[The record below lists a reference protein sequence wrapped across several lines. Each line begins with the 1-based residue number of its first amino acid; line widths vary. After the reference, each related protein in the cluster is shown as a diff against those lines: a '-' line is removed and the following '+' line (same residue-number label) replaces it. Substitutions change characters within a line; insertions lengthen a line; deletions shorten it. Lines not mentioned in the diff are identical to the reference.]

1 VVAEPRHTTHFSV
14 VDRRGDAV
22 AVTTTL
28 NSWFGSAVT
37 VEGAGFLLNNEMDD
51 FASKPGR
58 ANQFGLVQGERNAIA
73 PGKRMLSAMSPTI
86 VLDRACRPTLVTGA
100 AGGPYI
106 ITTVFQ
112 LISNRLDYGLD
123 VGASMSAPR
132 IHHQHLPD
140 VLCLETGGFGE
151 EQILAL
157 RRLGHRVETFESCKG
172 GSGAASIERRDGRWW
187 GASDPRGTGLAE
199 GH

>member
-1 VVAEPRHTTHFSV
+1 MN
-14 VDRRGDAV
+14 G
-22 AVTTTL
+22 
-28 NSWFGSAVT
+28 WFGSGVT

-51 FASKPGR
+51 FASKPGSP
-58 ANQFGLVQGERNAIA
+58 NQFGLVQGERNAIA

-86 VLDRACRPTLVTGA
+86 VLDQTSRPMLVTGA

-112 LISNRLDYGLD
+112 LISHRLDYGLG
-123 VGASMSAPR
+123 VTASMSAPR

-151 EQILAL
+151 EQVVAL
-157 RRLGHRVETFESCKG
+157 RRLGHQVETFHACDG
-172 GSGAASIERRDGRWW
+172 GSDAATIERRDGRWW
-187 GASDPRGTGLAE
+187 GAADPRGRGLAA
-199 GH
+199 GY